1 MVPAGKRLFGGLN
14 PVETGGPM
22 QVRIDFAEAHAEDY
36 PYPVDGSIR
45 HEVFSRRGGMY
56 FGMMHL
62 LGYRASYT
70 EPLYRFADFNAGWQ
84 ASRNAAFQAAVSRA
98 SGLELA
104 LDGDLLRPGASL
116 ADPAPTEIGQAS
128 GRERGWQDG

>member
-1 MVPAGKRLFGGLN
+1 MWPGGRGRVGSHNL
-14 PVETGGPM
+14 VEMGGPM
-22 QVRIDFAEAHAEDY
+22 QDRIDFAEAHAEDY

-70 EPLYRFADFNAGWQ
+70 VPLYRFADFNAGWQ

-98 SGLELA
+98 SGIELA
-104 LDGDLLRPGASL
+104 LDGRSEEHTSELQSL
-116 ADPAPTEIGQAS
+116 MRIS
-128 GRERGWQDG
+128 Y

>member
-1 MVPAGKRLFGGLN
+1 
-14 PVETGGPM
+14 M

-84 ASRNAAFQAAVSRA
+84 ASRNAAFQAAVSRRSEA
-98 SGLELA
+98 HTSELQ
-104 LDGDLLRPGASL
+104 SL
-116 ADPAPTEIGQAS
+116 MRNSYAGFCLKKKKYEQ
-128 GRERGWQDG
+128 

>member
-1 MVPAGKRLFGGLN
+1 
-14 PVETGGPM
+14 M

-36 PYPVDGSIR
+36 PYPVGGSIR

-98 SGLELA
+98 SGIELA
-104 LDGDLLRPGASL
+104 LD
-116 ADPAPTEIGQAS
+116 EIGKS
-128 GRERGWQDG
+128 TRLNSSH

>member
-1 MVPAGKRLFGGLN
+1 MRISDWSSDVCSSDLGRSYAERIEAVRTERELSAVFEDFIDMVPAGKRLFGGLN

-36 PYPVDGSIR
+36 PYSVDGSIR

-62 LGYRASYT
+62 LGYRTAKPSSC
-70 EPLYRFADFNAGWQ
+70 N
-84 ASRNAAFQAAVSRA
+84 
-98 SGLELA
+98 
-104 LDGDLLRPGASL
+104 
-116 ADPAPTEIGQAS
+116 EIGRAHV
-128 GRERGWQDG
+128 

>member
-70 EPLYRFADFNAGWQ
+70 EPLYRFADFNAGWRSEEHTSELQ
-84 ASRNAAFQAAVSRA
+84 SLMRISYAVFC
-98 SGLELA
+98 LKKKN
-104 LDGDLLRPGASL
+104 
-116 ADPAPTEIGQAS
+116 TH
-128 GRERGWQDG
+128 

>member
-1 MVPAGKRLFGGLN
+1 
-14 PVETGGPM
+14 
-22 QVRIDFAEAHAEDY
+22 
-36 PYPVDGSIR
+36 
-45 HEVFSRRGGMY
+45 MY

-98 SGLELA
+98 SGIELA

-116 ADPAPTEIGQAS
+116 DDPGAPERAVRALRLDLGDAAIRRALETGDAEELEDTALHARARKSVVSGDVRPCRS
-128 GRERGWQDG
+128 GRFTHHQKKKKHKTP

>member
-70 EPLYRFADFNAGWQ
+70 EPLYSFADFNAGWQ
-84 ASRNAAFQAAVSRA
+84 AGRNARSEEHTP
-98 SGLELA
+98 ELQSQMR
-104 LDGDLLRPGASL
+104 RPYDVFCLNRYIPIEHIS
-116 ADPAPTEIGQAS
+116 E
-128 GRERGWQDG
+128 